1 MTVAAPLQ
9 PEDTRA
15 EEKRRAR
22 LDAVRAIV
30 LSALGGL
37 EAHVWLYGSFADRS
51 ERVYS
56 DIDVAI
62 DPSAPLPAGFLIDLH
77 ESLERSTV
85 PRTVH
90 VVDLSGADAE
100 FAETVRRKGI
110 LWSG

>member
-1 MTVAAPLQ
+1 MTVVATPIQ
-9 PEDTRA
+9 QS
-15 EEKRRAR
+15 EEKRQAR

-30 LSALGGL
+30 LDALGGRP
-37 EAHVWLYGSFADRS
+37 ARVWLYGSFADRT

-62 DPSAPLPAGFLIDLH
+62 DPSFPLPAGFLLDLH
-77 ESLERSTV
+77 ETLERSTV

-90 VVDLSGADAE
+90 VVDLLDADAE
-100 FAETVRRKGI
+100 FAETVRRKGV

>member
-1 MTVAAPLQ
+1 MTVAAPTQ
-9 PEDTRA
+9 SED
-15 EEKRRAR
+15 KRRAR
-22 LDAVRAIV
+22 LEAVRAIV
-30 LSALGGL
+30 LGALGGR
-37 EAHVWLYGSFADRS
+37 EARVWLYGSFADRS
-51 ERVYS
+51 ERFYS

-62 DPSAPLPAGFLIDLH
+62 DPAAPLPAGFPLDLH
-77 ESLERSTV
+77 ETLGQSTV

>member
-1 MTVAAPLQ
+1 MTVAAPLK

-15 EEKRRAR
+15 EEGRRAR
-22 LDAVRAIV
+22 LDAVRTIV
-30 LSALGGL
+30 LDALGGR
-37 EAHVWLYGSFADRS
+37 EARVWLYGSFADRT

-62 DPSAPLPAGFLIDLH
+62 DPAAPLPAGFILDLH
-77 ESLERSTV
+77 ETLELSTV

-90 VVDLSGADAE
+90 VVDLSDADAE

>member
-1 MTVAAPLQ
+1 MTVAAPAQ
-9 PEDTRA
+9 SEDKRA
-15 EEKRRAR
+15 EDKRQAR

-30 LSALGGL
+30 LGALGGR
-37 EAHVWLYGSFADRS
+37 EARVWLYGSFADRT

-62 DPSAPLPAGFLIDLH
+62 EPAAPLPAGFLLDLH
-77 ESLERSTV
+77 ETLELSTV

-90 VVDLSGADAE
+90 VVDLSGADGG
-100 FAETVRRKGI
+100 FAESVRRKGI

>member
-1 MTVAAPLQ
+1 MTVAEPLQ
-9 PEDTRA
+9 FKDTRA
-15 EEKRRAR
+15 EKKRRAR

-30 LSALGGL
+30 LGALGGL
-37 EAHVWLYGSFADRS
+37 EARVWLYGSFADRT

-62 DPSAPLPAGFLIDLH
+62 DPSAPLPAGFLLDLH
-77 ESLERSTV
+77 ETLELSTV

-90 VVDLSGADAE
+90 VVDLSDADAE

>member
-1 MTVAAPLQ
+1 MIVATPLQ
-9 PEDTRA
+9 PENKRA

-30 LSALGGL
+30 LGALGGR
-37 EAHVWLYGSFADRS
+37 EARVWLYGSFADRS

-62 DPSAPLPAGFLIDLH
+62 DPAARLPAGFILDLH
-77 ESLERSTV
+77 ETLERSTV

-90 VVDLSGADAE
+90 VVDLSRADDE

>member
-1 MTVAAPLQ
+1 MTVVATQ
-9 PEDTRA
+9 IQQS
-15 EEKRRAR
+15 EEKRQAR

-30 LSALGGL
+30 LEALGGR
-37 EAHVWLYGSFADRS
+37 EARVWLYGSFADRS

-62 DPSAPLPAGFLIDLH
+62 DPSVPLPAGFLLDLH
-77 ESLERSTV
+77 ETLERSTV

-90 VVDLSGADAE
+90 VVDLSRADAE

>member
-1 MTVAAPLQ
+1 MTVVATPIQ
-9 PEDTRA
+9 QSED
-15 EEKRRAR
+15 KRQAR

-30 LSALGGL
+30 LDALGGRP
-37 EAHVWLYGSFADRS
+37 ARVWLYGSFADRT

-62 DPSAPLPAGFLIDLH
+62 DPAAPLPAGFLLDLH
-77 ESLERSTV
+77 ETLELSTV

-90 VVDLSGADAE
+90 VVDLSRADAG

>member
-1 MTVAAPLQ
+1 MTVAASKQ
-9 PEDTRA
+9 SED
-15 EEKRRAR
+15 KRQAR
-22 LDAVRAIV
+22 LDAVCAIV
-30 LSALGGL
+30 LGALGGR
-37 EAHVWLYGSFADRS
+37 EARVWLYGSFADRS

-62 DPSAPLPAGFLIDLH
+62 DPAAPLPPGFILELH
-77 ESLERSTV
+77 ETLELSTV

-90 VVDLSGADAE
+90 VVDLSGADAG

>member
-1 MTVAAPLQ
+1 MTVAAPTQ
-9 PEDTRA
+9 SED
-15 EEKRRAR
+15 KRRAR

-30 LSALGGL
+30 LGALGGR
-37 EAHVWLYGSFADRS
+37 EARVWLYGSFADRS

-62 DPSAPLPAGFLIDLH
+62 DPVTSLPPGFILELH
-77 ESLERSTV
+77 ETLEQSTV

-90 VVDLSGADAE
+90 VVDLSGTDAD